1 MVPSDLLWDICDRI
15 VTLDMLATHFEF
27 PAYATFPNLKTITF
41 HRDVTAGT
49 LQSLGQIF
57 HKDRPLETLSLLE
70 MSHST
75 IAGRLKDAGGL
86 HFATLKTYPPR
97 AEYWSG
103 DVDYEIATLL
113 ELESIVAQR
122 GGKLMPQT
130 ATRQSREGGRP
141 SLDRRNS
148 WLRKTFK
155 DVRLKVL
162 PNRSARPTA
171 SSRITTYLP
180 PSGTATQH
188 RRIVSDVANK
198 STPRPV
204 TQPRRAIGSSG
215 KTFLWSRG
223 SGDITNLVGCILTK
237 QLPFQTYLASY
248 FVFVDFSLVIQ
259 YIYYYKPPPPSLDLS
274 PASSPALTPTATLTP
289 TGVIYSARNLT
300 RPHSRTPLL
309 SVSEVEAGY
318 RTYEERAKSHPRS
331 GSRRFSGLTAAYPP
345 AGLLPSTEEVL
356 GSTSNTLRL
365 HKRSESKPSLSSLR
379 LRIDRVGEKGKERED
394 AGLRRTGADYE
405 RMEDEDEISAMTES
419 FYSDVSAPAAHG
431 RRVSWSRAAGG
442 HPSSLVGDLQQSP
455 IEEGSGNATGEVTP
469 TGGGGDAD
477 EIRRRSR
484 SRGRPSTRSRAP
496 LPLLIYNHTS
506 PVTYGEGETSPAA
519 QVGTSRGLDVGSE
532 RASKSGSRRRSASIV
547 FLSVGIGAFFTVSR
561 QSSSLPV
568 PLDVVRPEGPMKGQ
582 VLEWQNVVE
591 DAPRISNVHV
601 EETVI
606 HFPSP
611 DTPHMDEEPIWASY
625 RKERGRHEPPPLTP
639 EQKRRLI
646 GRISA
651 WACTTLYLT
660 SRLPQIWKNQLPLKY
675 TRKSVQGLSLALFV
689 FAFLGN
695 TFYVASILSSPV
707 IWEYPPDALPIVAKV
722 DLSPLSASANNPI
735 PSATPSSPINLFD
748 SFSLHKHR
756 HHLDSPDGRSTP
768 PYQTPRAR
776 AFLRESLPYLLG
788 SGGTLCF
795 DVIIVTQGII
805 YGRREK
811 MIEEEEDEDDEESE
825 EGEGEREE
833 ASNGGSDGSDG
844 SGREAVR
851 LKHDELGGSTTPG
864 NRKAATD
871 SVVPGGDRNG

>member
-1 MVPSDLLWDICDRI
+1 LLWDICDRI
-15 VTLDMLATHFEF
+15 VALDMLATHFEF
-27 PAYATFPNLKTITF
+27 PAYATFPNLKSITF

-75 IAGRLKDAGGL
+75 IAGRLKDAEGL

-113 ELESIVAQR
+113 ELESVVAQR
-122 GGKLMPQT
+122 GGKLIPQT

-155 DVRLKVL
+155 DVRLK
-162 PNRSARPTA
+162 
-171 SSRITTYLP
+171 
-180 PSGTATQH
+180 
-188 RRIVSDVANK
+188 
-198 STPRPV
+198 
-204 TQPRRAIGSSG
+204 
-215 KTFLWSRG
+215 
-223 SGDITNLVGCILTK
+223 
-237 QLPFQTYLASY
+237 TYLASY
-248 FVFVDFSLVIQ
+248 FVFVDFSLVVQ

-356 GSTSNTLRL
+356 GSTSNTVRL

-394 AGLRRTGADYE
+394 AGLRRTGVDYE
-405 RMEDEDEISAMTES
+405 RTEDEDEISAMTES
-419 FYSDVSAPAAHG
+419 FYSDVSTPATHG

-442 HPSSLVGDLQQSP
+442 HPSSRVGDLQQSP

-496 LPLLIYNHTS
+496 LPLLLYNPSS
-506 PVTYGEGETSPAA
+506 PVTYGEGETSPAV

-547 FLSVGIGAFFTVSR
+547 FLSVGLGAFFTVSR

-611 DTPHMDEEPIWASY
+611 GTPHMDEEPIWASY
-625 RKERGRHEPPPLTP
+625 RKDRGRHEPPPLTP

-660 SRLPQIWKNQLPLKY
+660 SRLPQIWKNY

-722 DLSPLSASANNPI
+722 DLSPLSTSANIPI

-748 SFSLHKHR
+748 SPSLYKPR
-756 HHLDSPDGRSTP
+756 HYRDFPDGRSTP
-768 PYQTPRAR
+768 PYRTPRAR
-776 AFLRESLPYLLG
+776 AFLQESLPYLLG

-833 ASNGGSDGSDG
+833 ASNGGSDRSDR
-844 SGREAVR
+844 SGREALR
-851 LKHDELGGSTTPG
+851 LKRDELGGSTTPG
-864 NRKAATD
+864 NRKTATD
-871 SVVPGGDRNG
+871 SVVPGGDGNG